1 MLNIYSNLI
10 KVCLF
15 EAWNNT
21 KSFQNLQYY
30 DLILLF
36 IMYNYV
42 HMKPLRG
49 QFINQNEQISDAV

>member
-36 IMYNYV
+36 FIYNYV
-42 HMKPLRG
+42 HMKPLRS
-49 QFINQNEQISDAV
+49 QFINQNEQISDAA